1 MHVIFLSLY
10 ILLFC
15 NLFTSLWHRFNEP
28 LAYIFNFFVMKPI
41 TEEIIIVLVVL
52 TILLRYPFL
61 KHSPS
66 DFNWIYLVL

>member
-1 MHVIFLSLY
+1 MLFFKVY
-10 ILLFC
+10 ISSFFY
-15 NLFTSLWHRFNEP
+15 NLFTSLWHQFNER

-52 TILLRYPFL
+52 TVLLCYPFL

-66 DFNWIYLVL
+66 VFNWIYLVL